1 MPVNVNVKVWFYTF
15 SLRLY
20 YKRVSS
26 TQLLSSEFRRIF
38 KKTFLFE
45 HLDKNL

>member
-15 SLRLY
+15 SLRLH
-20 YKRVSS
+20 YKGDSS

-38 KKTFLFE
+38 NKTFIFE